1 MARGTDVIKG
11 STEVGG
17 IFSEEV
23 KFYDTKTT
31 TDGEGSQPGRTDIE
45 ERKLRYSIGFDTR
58 VD

>member
-1 MARGTDVIKG
+1 VIKG
-11 STEVGG
+11 SAEVGG